1 MKLYEQIFANGLG
14 FIIKDRS
21 KPEQPGQFFS
31 SEHIQQSGFSDE
43 EALLPYPNRSFQGYR
58 LLQEYFTFPKRF
70 LFFKFTAL
78 QKFLSTFSGSDVEI
92 TVLLDK
98 SHSELTTLTTQDQFK
113 LFCSP
118 AINLFP
124 KNSERVRLEKGQ
136 YQYHISPDRTRP
148 MDFEIYQVEAVHG
161 YKSGTQTT
169 QSFLPFYGHKDHHQD
184 HLDSGFFTTIRK
196 PRKYSSQQKR
206 IGARSNSYLGGEIH
220 LSIVDSN
227 NAPYQFDLK
236 QLGVDLLCTNRDLP
250 LHMPIGR
257 GQTDFTL
264 ESGAPVDSIKV
275 IAGPSTPVQ
284 AKAPSE
290 ISWQFV
296 NQLSLNYLSLCD
308 NDEGADK
315 IRQLL
320 RLYSNAQNP
329 SIEKQIEA
337 IKTIRS
343 KPLNRQLMFSDKV
356 AYCRGLGIELEVD
369 ESGFEGQ
376 GIYLLGAVLESFFSK
391 YVSINSF
398 TQLTLISPQRGKIH
412 TWPPKAG
419 GQPIL

>member
-1 MKLYEQIFANGLG
+1 
-14 FIIKDRS
+14 
-21 KPEQPGQFFS
+21 
-31 SEHIQQSGFSDE
+31 
-43 EALLPYPNRSFQGYR
+43 
-58 LLQEYFTFPKRF
+58 
-70 LFFKFTAL
+70 
-78 QKFLSTFSGSDVEI
+78 
-92 TVLLDK
+92 
-98 SHSELTTLTTQDQFK
+98 
-113 LFCSP
+113 
-118 AINLFP
+118 
-124 KNSERVRLEKGQ
+124 
-136 YQYHISPDRTRP
+136 
-148 MDFEIYQVEAVHG
+148 
-161 YKSGTQTT
+161 
-169 QSFLPFYGHKDHHQD
+169 
-184 HLDSGFFTTIRK
+184 
-196 PRKYSSQQKR
+196 
-206 IGARSNSYLGGEIH
+206 
-220 LSIVDSN
+220 
-227 NAPYQFDLK
+227 
-236 QLGVDLLCTNRDLP
+236 
-250 LHMPIGR
+250 MPIGR

-412 TWPPKAG
+412 TWPPKIG